1 MRTNRYSIGLI
12 VIICFVVSFPVVRKN
27 LSRHVWDNTL
37 AFMRVLNN
45 SGSSVK
51 GYFSFVGEIA
61 SLRQKNDRLA
71 AKIVELEVDKSKI
84 SELEHENSLLKKELG
99 FFEADTT
106 EELVPAR
113 IVGREPVSF
122 LDYIIVDR
130 GRDNGLERGMA
141 VISGGVLVGQV
152 SDVYE
157 KTARITLITSK
168 DSVIQAMLQ
177 NSRSKGVL
185 KGGISGLVLENVTQD
200 IDYAKGE
207 DVVTSGLGGE
217 LKEGILIGKASDLR
231 SPSSGIFKDIAVD
244 PSADLSKLEVVFIV
258 KR

>member
-1 MRTNRYSIGLI
+1 MSRR
-12 VIICFVVSFPVVRKN
+12 II
-27 LSRHVWDNTL
+27 T
-37 AFMRVLNN
+37 
-45 SGSSVK
+45 G
-51 GYFSFVGEIA
+51 
-61 SLRQKNDRLA
+61 
-71 AKIVELEVDKSKI
+71 
-84 SELEHENSLLKKELG
+84 LLKKELG

-106 EELVPAR
+106 EEFVPAR

-130 GRDNGLERGMA
+130 GKDNGLANGMA

-152 SDVYE
+152 SEVYE

-168 DSVIQAMLQ
+168 DSIIQAMLQ

-217 LKEGILIGKASDLR
+217 LKEGILIGKAGDSR
-231 SPSSGIFKDIAVD
+231 SPSSGIFKDISIE
-244 PSADLSKLEVVFIV
+244 PIADFSKLEVVFIV